1 MKLRSA
7 RARRKQVAPE
17 TTSSL
22 VESTLRRLHLDDTVR
37 GLRAMRAFGE
47 AAGPRIGARARAE
60 RLRGRVLYVRVATS
74 AWSQELHVLRS
85 AILERMQK
93 IPGGEEVDT
102 LRFHVG
108 EVDALPEWREEA
120 APAAAV
126 PVEVAMHAPTELDGP
141 LHAALSEI
149 TDEELRTR
157 MTQML
162 ERASEWHGAP
172 AKSVSPRRS

>member
-1 MKLRSA
+1 MKFRSA

-17 TTSSL
+17 TTSTL

-60 RLRGRVLYVRVATS
+60 RLRGRVLYVRVASS

-85 AILERMQK
+85 VILERMQK

-108 EVDALPEWREEA
+108 EVDTLPEWREEA
-120 APAAAV
+120 PPAVTVAAAEA
-126 PVEVAMHAPTELDGP
+126 PPDAPTELDAP

-149 TDEELRTR
+149 TDDELRTR

-162 ERASEWHGAP
+162 ERASEWRSAP
-172 AKSVSPRRS
+172 AKSVSPRR